1 MTLKH
6 PAETNGGQRSR
17 FDHLAEQASNFT
29 SSAAF
34 FRCCLILVLG
44 VLAVH
49 ATGLSTDTK
58 LLAGDAMTAVTL
70 LLLALLKNSERRS
83 ERAVQRKLDAIAA
96 SLLELHGS
104 RQGSASEG
112 LEAAIRME
120 EEL

>member
-17 FDHLAEQASNFT
+17 FDRLAEHASNF
-29 SSAAF
+29 SSSPAF
-34 FRCCLILVLG
+34 FLFCLALVAGVLG
-44 VLAVH
+44 VH
-49 ATGLSTDTK
+49 AARLSTDTK

-96 SLLELHGS
+96 SLLELHGNAAGPV
-104 RQGSASEG
+104 RQD

-120 EEL
+120 DEL

>member
-17 FDHLAEQASNFT
+17 FDRLAEHASNFT
-29 SSAAF
+29 SSPAF
-34 FRCCLILVLG
+34 FLLCVSVVLAVLG
-44 VLAVH
+44 VH
-49 ATGLSTDTK
+49 AANLSTDTK
-58 LLAGDAMTAVTL
+58 LLAGDAMSAVTL

-96 SLLELHGS
+96 SLLERHGD
-104 RQGSASEG
+104 RPGPVQEV

>member
-17 FDHLAEQASNFT
+17 FDHLAEHASNF
-29 SSAAF
+29 SSSPAF
-34 FRCCLILVLG
+34 SLFCLTLVLG
-44 VLAVH
+44 VLGVH
-49 ATGLSTDTK
+49 AARLSTDTK

-83 ERAVQRKLDAIAA
+83 ERALQRKLDAIAA
-96 SLLELHGS
+96 SLLELHGGLPGPV
-104 RQGSASEG
+104 QDD

-120 EEL
+120 DEL

>member
-17 FDHLAEQASNFT
+17 FDHLAEHASNFT
-29 SSAAF
+29 SSPAF
-34 FRCCLILVLG
+34 FLLCLAVVFGVLG
-44 VLAVH
+44 VH
-49 ATGLSTDTK
+49 TTSLSTDTK

-83 ERAVQRKLDAIAA
+83 ARAVQRKLDAIAA
-96 SLLELHGS
+96 SLLELHGD
-104 RQGSASEG
+104 RAGPVQEC

>member
-17 FDHLAEQASNFT
+17 FDRLAEHASNFT
-29 SSAAF
+29 SSPAF
-34 FRCCLILVLG
+34 FLLCVSVVLAVLG
-44 VLAVH
+44 VH
-49 ATGLSTDTK
+49 AANLSTDTK
-58 LLAGDAMTAVTL
+58 LLAGDAMSAVTL

-96 SLLELHGS
+96 SLLERHGD
-104 RQGSASEG
+104 RPGPVQEV

-120 EEL
+120 EKL